1 MLIGTTCSSGLVA
14 ANVGCNTLTSIPT
27 APVLVMAASLIIR
40 PVAHIA
46 HSLTG
51 GLSRAGRCHTL
62 DERADGFARSEAII
76 AAVLRSGSSSCM
88 IDPPTVCSDGRSAS
102 FTAPNGQAQR
112 VMIAA
117 ALSSTGLMA
126 DEVSYYEAHGTGT
139 KLGDPTEVSSSAA
152 ALLRPRKEM
161 IRALAF
167 GGVKSHV
174 GHVEPGAGLVGLLVL
189 ACALKAER
197 VPPNAQLRVMNEH
210 VDEVLRGLACEAG
223 VHESELL
230 PEEAAV
236 GGVSS
241 FGINGTIAHAL
252 VRSRR
257 DAAVRGASVLSSS
270 QLRALNPLVR
280 ERLGRAS
287 SPFVLPA
294 QEVAVCGPVGGV
306 SSFGYS
312 GTIAHAVL
320 RRGAGEAW
328 MLPPAVPVIYRR
340 HAFPWREASAFP
352 WLHLPHP
359 CVQHRLSVSGSSD
372 YFRSSAA
379 GCLLALVADHIVQ
392 GRVIFPG
399 AGYLEVARAALTT
412 GVALRDIF
420 FLQPL
425 DVEAPGLFVECV
437 VANGLFEVRSCG
449 EDAVVDATVH
459 CTGAIAT
466 TSGGLRVDNALAHA
480 PCCVHGAHVGALYDS
495 FDAAGLQYGPGYR
508 TVTHAWGGTDGAS
521 ARLRSRSSR
530 EGTQVHPADLD
541 DALCTS
547 AIISSSGSGDSEA
560 RLPFAIDGA
569 LLQGVP
575 GNLWAVRRSQCT
587 TYLTNATPTPP
598 VCPCS

>member
-1 MLIGTTCSSGLVA
+1 
-14 ANVGCNTLTSIPT
+14 
-27 APVLVMAASLIIR
+27 
-40 PVAHIA
+40 
-46 HSLTG
+46 
-51 GLSRAGRCHTL
+51 
-62 DERADGFARSEAII
+62 
-76 AAVLRSGSSSCM
+76 
-88 IDPPTVCSDGRSAS
+88 
-102 FTAPNGQAQR
+102 
-112 VMIAA
+112 
-117 ALSSTGLMA
+117 
-126 DEVSYYEAHGTGT
+126 
-139 KLGDPTEVSSSAA
+139 
-152 ALLRPRKEM
+152 
-161 IRALAF
+161 
-167 GGVKSHV
+167 
-174 GHVEPGAGLVGLLVL
+174 
-189 ACALKAER
+189 
-197 VPPNAQLRVMNEH
+197 
-210 VDEVLRGLACEAG
+210 
-223 VHESELL
+223 
-230 PEEAAV
+230 
-236 GGVSS
+236 
-241 FGINGTIAHAL
+241 
-252 VRSRR
+252 
-257 DAAVRGASVLSSS
+257 
-270 QLRALNPLVR
+270 
-280 ERLGRAS
+280 
-287 SPFVLPA
+287 
-294 QEVAVCGPVGGV
+294 
-306 SSFGYS
+306 
-312 GTIAHAVL
+312 
-320 RRGAGEAW
+320 
-328 MLPPAVPVIYRR
+328 MLPPTVPVIYRR

-449 EDAVVDATVH
+449 EDAVMDATVH

-521 ARLRSRSSR
+521 ARLCSRSSR

-575 GNLWAVRRSQCT
+575 GDLWAVRYFQCT
-587 TYLTNATPTPP
+587 NPLLMPHSPLLCTLARRLLRGRAMRRSRCGLPPWLASPRRSLTASRA
-598 VCPCS
+598 VC

>member
-1 MLIGTTCSSGLVA
+1 
-14 ANVGCNTLTSIPT
+14 
-27 APVLVMAASLIIR
+27 MAASLIIR

-294 QEVAVCGPVGGV
+294 QEVVVCAPVGGV

-320 RRGAGEAW
+320 QRGAGEAW

-340 HAFPWREASAFP
+340 HAFPWREASAVSSHTCMRAMCWAANDTAP
-352 WLHLPHP
+352 LTNGAWASCP
-359 CVQHRLSVSGSSD
+359 CFLVVAARPATHTKEAAAAPYSCRVVVMLRSGNS
-372 YFRSSAA
+372 SSAPSLR
-379 GCLLALVADHIVQ
+379 GLELTLVLVQQLLSFAKPPLMRVVTCGVLASDAAHGGVWGFARVLRLERPALGTQSIDV
-392 GRVIFPG
+392 PYG
-399 AGYLEVARAALTT
+399 AATLPPFALQAPSAEGEVAWR
-412 GVALRDIF
+412 
-420 FLQPL
+420 
-425 DVEAPGLFVECV
+425 
-437 VANGLFEVRSCG
+437 
-449 EDAVVDATVH
+449 
-459 CTGAIAT
+459 
-466 TSGGLRVDNALAHA
+466 GGM
-480 PCCVHGAHVGALYDS
+480 
-495 FDAAGLQYGPGYR
+495 R
-508 TVTHAWGGTDGAS
+508 TA
-521 ARLRSRSSR
+521 ARLRECSS
-530 EGTQVHPADLD
+530 
-541 DALCTS
+541 
-547 AIISSSGSGDSEA
+547 
-560 RLPFAIDGA
+560 LPILSGA
-569 LLQGVP
+569 LARGAYADRLRAPPSVQTQQRIGV
-575 GNLWAVRRSQCT
+575 
-587 TYLTNATPTPP
+587 
-598 VCPCS
+598 